1 MVISKTLRLG
11 LLDYYKKHLHI
22 INHILPVQ
30 MTDREIEVLSCFMS
44 LNRGDIDLFSTSVRR
59 IVMDKLGL
67 SAGGLSNY
75 IRQLKGKG
83 FIIEEGDKLVILG
96 ILVPDS
102 GSQLYSFKLE
112 VV

>member
-1 MVISKTLRLG
+1 
-11 LLDYYKKHLHI
+11 
-22 INHILPVQ
+22 

-44 LNRGDIDLFSTSVRR
+44 LNRGDIDLFSTSVRKV
-59 IVMDKLGL
+59 VMEKLGL

-75 IRQLKGKG
+75 IRQLKDKG
-83 FIIEEGDKLVILG
+83 FIIEDSGKLVILG

-112 VV
+112 VL